1 MFALQQWFTRK
12 RHDVKSTFP
21 VVMFSEVS
29 LGFAVVPDKLTVAH
43 CTGGVA
49 VRIQTDEENNGG
61 RDTVNYNVCRFVV
74 VSV

>member
-1 MFALQQWFTRK
+1 
-12 RHDVKSTFP
+12 
-21 VVMFSEVS
+21 MFSEVS